1 MSNRYPPVSFFF
13 EVVFQDEGLDKE
25 PVETRFQSVSGLN
38 VEFQSES
45 LKEGGENRFEH
56 QLPTRTK
63 FSPLVLKR
71 GLVDNSNLIAWFTDA
86 LFNFDIRPMN
96 VQVRLKGYQNVSANE
111 PGTELKNLVVWDLV
125 NAWPKKWNL
134 SDLDAEQSALAIETL
149 ELNYQYFT
157 VKYA

>member
-13 EVVFQDEGLDKE
+13 EVAFLDEGLDKE

-63 FSPLVLKR
+63 FSSLVLKR

-96 VQVRLKGYQNVSANE
+96 VQVRLKGYQNVSPNE
-111 PGTELKNLVVWDLV
+111 PGSELKNLVVWDLV

-134 SDLDAEQSALAIETL
+134 SDLNAEQNALAIETL

>member
-96 VQVRLKGYQNVSANE
+96 VLVRLKGYQDVSTNE
-111 PGTELKNLVVWDLV
+111 PGSELKNLVVWDLV

-134 SDLDAEQSALAIETL
+134 SDLNAEQNALAIETL